1 MKKWRKKK
9 HLPSIQKALYS
20 IISTFQPSII
30 PVVWAAEIVF
40 SLKWHKKCYPLFMK
54 KQTILLVDDEIVF
67 VQSVKNY
74 ILKKE
79 NKYLVKT
86 AYNGKEALKI
96 LENEK
101 IDLVVL
107 DINMPVMDGIQLLA
121 ELYNRNS
128 WLPIIILTSV
138 SFEKKEELYKKFG
151 IVEFLNKPIVFEG
164 LFLRIRKILKI
175 RENKD
180 IIYDMSLQDMI
191 QILEVEKI
199 TGVLTV
205 NFEKGDGRIFFK
217 KGELVDIEVKGLSK
231 EKALA
236 ECLKSDKEG
245 YKISIEYIN
254 HSKDRKIKN
263 LW

>member
-1 MKKWRKKK
+1 
-9 HLPSIQKALYS
+9 
-20 IISTFQPSII
+20 
-30 PVVWAAEIVF
+30 V
-40 SLKWHKKCYPLFMK
+40 K

-86 AYNGKEALKI
+86 AHNGKEALKI

-101 IDLVVL
+101 IDIVVL
-107 DINMPVMDGIQLLA
+107 DTNMPVMGGIQLLA

-128 WLPIIILTSV
+128 WLPIVILTSV
-138 SFEKKEELYKKFG
+138 SFEKKEKTYKKFG
-151 IVEFLNKPIVFEG
+151 IVEFLNKPIILEG

-180 IIYDMSLQDMI
+180 FIYDMSLQDMI

-205 NFEKGDGRIFFK
+205 NFEKGDGRLFFK
-217 KGELVDIEVKGLSK
+217 KGEFVGIEVEGLSEK
-231 EKALA
+231 EAMSK
-236 ECLKSDKEG
+236 CLKSDNEVF
-245 YKISIEYIN
+245 KISMEYID
-254 HSKDRKIKN
+254 HSKDKKIKS
-263 LW
+263 LL